1 MNQLLINFDSTGF
14 EGFET
19 PNESFSF
26 CSRTARDQEGKP
38 LKQHYQ
44 AADMGMSPSQW
55 SQKLNRTNGTGVML
69 DEAFEYSART
79 GDWRWLDFGNWKRSQ
94 LEDRNVDALVA
105 ERARIDALIAKKSGS
120 VKQGRVVERVQA

>member
-1 MNQLLINFDSTGF
+1 MNQLIINFDATGF

-19 PNESFSF
+19 PNEFFCF
-26 CSRTARDQEGKP
+26 CSRTAKDNQGRP

-69 DEAFEYSART
+69 DEAFEYSKKT
-79 GDWRWLDFGNWKRSQ
+79 GDWRWLDYGNWLRSEI
-94 LEDRNVDALVA
+94 EDEDIDALV
-105 ERARIDALIAKKSGS
+105 ERRKQIDEMIARKTNRAA
-120 VKQGRVVERVQA
+120 